1 MFKGKVNT
9 TAFRNEIALY
19 LQFFLLILVTLD
31 DSDMDKWLRYQ

>member
-19 LQFFLLILVTLD
+19 LQFFFTD
-31 DSDMDKWLRYQ
+31 FSDFR